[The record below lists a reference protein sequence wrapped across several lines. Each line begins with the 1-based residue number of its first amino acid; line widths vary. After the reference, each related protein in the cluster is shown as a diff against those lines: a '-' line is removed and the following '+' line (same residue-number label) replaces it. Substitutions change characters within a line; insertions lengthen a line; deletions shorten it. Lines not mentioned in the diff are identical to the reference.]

1 MYKYYF
7 CRHIIDNYFN
17 VIYVIWYFHG
27 KVSLPATRKYILGGY
42 NSCATN
48 VILDLTQ
55 TEVVI
60 YSLIHILDGNHVNV
74 MLVTALLQ
82 IMRTI
87 PIRIRHYLEK
97 YRHLRRQNE
106 CIIFDKWQ
114 ISSIV
119 CV

>member
-1 MYKYYF
+1 M
-7 CRHIIDNYFN
+7 
-17 VIYVIWYFHG
+17 V
-27 KVSLPATRKYILGGY
+27 VSWKSKFTTTRKYILGGY

-48 VILDLTQ
+48 VILDLKQ
-55 TEVVI
+55 TEVLI
-60 YSLIHILDGNHVNV
+60 YIYILVHILDENHVNV

-106 CIIFDKWQ
+106 CIIFDNCQ
-114 ISSIV
+114 INSIV
-119 CV
+119 RVK